1 MCFCQNNLIGFKT
14 KGFKK
19 LIERSRFVLSKLV
32 VGFGDHIQFMKSYQ
46 RWKSILFQFEKPG
59 SRDDFDYPEMAEES
73 VKAALKDGGVSYQD
87 IQQAYVGYVY
97 GKLHIYL
104 LVPSTISTRNL

>member
-1 MCFCQNNLIGFKT
+1 MP
-14 KGFKK
+14 
-19 LIERSRFVLSKLV
+19 E
-32 VGFGDHIQFMKSYQ
+32 
-46 RWKSILFQFEKPG
+46 WKSRNICQSWKLFLFQFEKPG

-97 GKLHIYL
+97 GKLHI
-104 LVPSTISTRNL
+104 S

>member
-1 MCFCQNNLIGFKT
+1 ML
-14 KGFKK
+14 
-19 LIERSRFVLSKLV
+19 E
-32 VGFGDHIQFMKSYQ
+32 
-46 RWKSILFQFEKPG
+46 WKSRNIFQSWFCLFLFQFEKPG

-97 GKLHIYL
+97 GKFHI
-104 LVPSTISTRNL
+104 N